1 MKRLPIRTRITLA
14 FAAVMAIVLAGVGL
28 FLYLRLESELDQ
40 SIDQELHSRASELTR
55 LIRVHDAGLSES
67 AREFLRDRGGGFAQV
82 LTASGRTFDPSAQ
95 PTRRP
100 VLTGSEVR
108 EADHGPAVVERSEAP
123 GLGSGPV
130 RLLAAPIT
138 FEGQRLI
145 VVTGESL
152 ADRNATLG
160 NVATLLLIGGPV
172 ALLLASLA
180 GYGAVAAA
188 LRPVEEMRSRA
199 ARISAADSDQR
210 LPVSV
215 ARDELHRLGETL
227 NEMLARLD
235 AALKRERRFVDE
247 ASHELRTPLALHK
260 TELELALRYERDP
273 ERLRAAIA
281 SAIGEVDRLI
291 ALAEDLLVLAR
302 SEGGEVAVDAQL
314 LALEAV
320 LSSVNDR
327 FANLTETLDRPFVVE
342 GADGVTIEADRAL
355 LERALTNL
363 VDNALSHGRGE
374 VRVSARRTDGRVE
387 LHVRDRG
394 AGFPP
399 EFIDRAFERFSRAD
413 AARSGGGAG
422 LGLAIVEAV
431 ARAHHGAVHATNRHD
446 GGADVWLELP
456 G

>member
-1 MKRLPIRTRITLA
+1 
-14 FAAVMAIVLAGVGL
+14 
-28 FLYLRLESELDQ
+28 
-40 SIDQELHSRASELTR
+40 
-55 LIRVHDAGLSES
+55 
-67 AREFLRDRGGGFAQV
+67 
-82 LTASGRTFDPSAQ
+82 
-95 PTRRP
+95 
-100 VLTGSEVR
+100 
-108 EADHGPAVVERSEAP
+108 
-123 GLGSGPV
+123 
-130 RLLAAPIT
+130 
-138 FEGQRLI
+138 
-145 VVTGESL
+145 
-152 ADRNATLG
+152 
-160 NVATLLLIGGPV
+160 
-172 ALLLASLA
+172 
-180 GYGAVAAA
+180 
-188 LRPVEEMRSRA
+188 MRSRA